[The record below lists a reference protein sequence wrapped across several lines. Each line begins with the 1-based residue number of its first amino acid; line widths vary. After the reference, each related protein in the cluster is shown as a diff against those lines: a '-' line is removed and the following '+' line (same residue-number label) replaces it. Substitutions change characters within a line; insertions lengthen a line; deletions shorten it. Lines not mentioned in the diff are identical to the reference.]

1 MGFVKRENKAT
12 ATTITITGGEK
23 KFKKKERN
31 VYHTLNPQMHRH
43 LVFSVSY
50 DFIKKKYSFFLYFLG
65 YFFLFFFLIFLL
77 SLPRNSLWVS
87 KVDIALLITQ

>member
-50 DFIKKKYSFFLYFLG
+50 DFIKKKNILFFFVFSRLF
-65 YFFLFFFLIFLL
+65 FSFLFFNFFVEFTKEFL
-77 SLPRNSLWVS
+77 VG
-87 KVDIALLITQ
+87 K